1 MNERIVM
8 KNVISTAVALL
19 ALSSPAFAE
28 GDADKGAKEF
38 RKCKACH
45 AITAP
50 DGTAILKGGRTG
62 PNLYAVIGRAA
73 GTEDFKY
80 SSVMVA
86 AGEAGLVW
94 DAEGFALYL
103 EDPNGFL
110 SEAAGESGRSK
121 MTKQKV
127 KNAADIVAYLESVVQ

>member
-1 MNERIVM
+1 M
-8 KNVISTAVALL
+8 KKAFTAAVALF
-19 ALSSPAFAE
+19 ALTMPAFADDDA
-28 GDADKGAKEF
+28 GDVEAGAKEF

-62 PNLYAVIGRAA
+62 PNLYAVIGRIA

-80 SSVMVA
+80 SSIMIA

-94 DAEGFALYL
+94 TGEGFAEYL
-103 EDPNGFL
+103 VDPNAYL
-110 SEAAGESGRSK
+110 SAAAGESGRSK
-121 MTKQKV
+121 MAKQRV
-127 KNAADIVAYLESVVQ
+127 KNPNDIVAYLESVVQ